1 MTELGLASMGNPRHG
16 NPDLRRV
23 VSAPAPSNEELEA
36 RLRDYLTPGTF
47 AHLKRVQDKQ
57 RRLRERILTL
67 PVMVAIVLSLVYRQ
81 MSGLSE
87 VLRVLEQEGL
97 MWVDAQRV
105 SRQAL
110 SERLRTLP
118 ATLFAQLFEQ
128 VVQRMSV
135 QATPETVPAQWQA
148 LVQQFGV
155 IWLADG
161 SKLEAIAHK
170 LHSLPDPAREVGGKM
185 MMMVDAL
192 SRRPVA
198 AWYTSEDNAHDQRW
212 NDELIERLPTGGL
225 LIFDLG
231 FFNFVWFDAFS
242 EASKYFVTRW
252 KQKTAGRVVRL
263 LAQGPRYRDEIVQ
276 LGVYR
281 SNPCHYPLRR
291 VSVLWGNTWHVYLT
305 NVLDPKCLSAQQVC
319 DLYAQRWRIEEAFLL
334 TKRLLGLAYLWVGG
348 TNGVQIQL
356 YATWIFYAVL
366 MDITQQVAVALR
378 QPLERIS
385 VEMVFRSF
393 YHFSRARQQ
402 QRADALIP
410 FLVQYHQSFGL
421 IKAQRKRH
429 RQIAAQSL
437 DIWAESLT

>member
-1 MTELGLASMGNPRHG
+1 MSNPRNG
-16 NPDLRRV
+16 NPDLRRG
-23 VSAPAPSNEELEA
+23 VSAPAPSNEALEA

-47 AHLKRVQDKQ
+47 ANLKGVQDKQ
-57 RRLRERILTL
+57 RSLRDRILTL

-105 SRQAL
+105 TRQAL

-118 ATLFAQLFEQ
+118 ARLFAQLFEQ
-128 VVQRMSV
+128 VVQRMAV
-135 QATPETVPAQWQA
+135 QATTRTVPTRWQA
-148 LVQQFGV
+148 VVPQFGV

-170 LHSLPDPAREVGGKM
+170 LHSLPDEACELGGKM
-185 MMMVDAL
+185 MMVVDAF
-192 SRRPVA
+192 SRCPVA
-198 AWYTSEDNAHDQRW
+198 AWYTTDANTHDQRW
-212 NDELIERLPTGGL
+212 NHCLIERLPNQGL

-231 FFNFVWFDAFS
+231 FFNFVWFDAFT
-242 EASKYFVTRW
+242 AAGKYFVTRW
-252 KQKTAGRVVRL
+252 KQKTAGSVVQV
-263 LAQGPRYRDEIVQ
+263 LAQAPRYRDEIVQ

-281 SNPCHYPLRR
+281 SNPCRYPLRR
-291 VSVLWGNTWHVYLT
+291 VSVLWGTTWHSYLT
-305 NVLDPKCLSAQQVC
+305 NVLDPQQLSAQQVC

-348 TNGVQIQL
+348 PNGVEIQL
-356 YATWIFYAVL
+356 YATWILYAVL
-366 MDITQQVAVALR
+366 METCAQVAVALN

-393 YHFSRARQQ
+393 YHFSRARQHN
-402 QRADALIP
+402 RADALIP
-410 FLVQYHQSFGL
+410 FLVQHHQSLGL
-421 IKAQRKRH
+421 VKAQRKRH
-429 RQIAAQSL
+429 RQIATQSL
-437 DIWAESLT
+437 DIWTESLT